1 MVIGPG
7 SLRSDGTGPPDK
19 EASPETDSW
28 VIASPEIVYPAFGFR
43 VFDSQAVGSLAIVSP
58 ASGLRVTDSP
68 AIGIRVIDSRT
79 DLPVAEAAW

>member
-43 VFDSQAVGSLAIVSP
+43 VFDSQAVGSLA
-58 ASGLRVTDSP
+58 SGLRVTDSP
-68 AIGIRVIDSRT
+68 AIGIRVIDSRA